1 MGEASTPDS
10 LAPRPPRGDRA
21 RPNDGAPRPTSLRT
35 PIVAA
40 VIAANVLTF
49 LVLLMIVNSVGR
61 RDRATLAREYTLQLG
76 DHLEDAFDNSGR
88 IRPAA
93 LLDWRG
99 WRWFDD
105 AIVAQVPSQDPKG
118 RFSVAGIYL
127 NPLGMAKRRV
137 DFDQQQALKMMR
149 EAVDQESAIEGNG
162 QFAVPIG
169 TGLNRD
175 EPWGAVWFQKRRVA
189 VGEPPIAKLLPFFGL
204 TLLAVTAGILML
216 LRRRV
221 LEPIEQ
227 LASVARRIE
236 AGDLAARVHLST
248 AGNDEM
254 ALLASG
260 FNDMA
265 ARTEHYNHELEEA
278 VREATEKVRSAEA
291 AAMTQRRLAST
302 GELAAGIAH
311 ELNNPLGGL
320 MNAVESLRRSDIPD
334 HRRVEYL
341 ELVRGGLERMGET
354 VGRLLRLSPREASVS
369 DVRLGRPLTDALG
382 LVRHRALECGIEVT
396 VSASAQ
402 GGVAMPAFEPGTRE
416 FLDGLPVVRGAANE
430 LGQAFLNLL
439 VNAIDAIVDARESG
453 APTGGSGRVSISIFE
468 ASGVSDGA
476 ATGPRICLR
485 FEDDGPGIADE
496 VIDRVV
502 NPFFTTK
509 EQGKGTGLGLAIV
522 HNIVAAHGGV
532 VLLEGRPGL
541 GLRSTIELPLPPESS
556 DSSGGALS

>member
-1 MGEASTPDS
+1 MDQASTHDRHG
-10 LAPRPPRGDRA
+10 APRPPIRGSGRA
-21 RPNDGAPRPTSLRT
+21 TSLRT

-40 VIAANVLTF
+40 VVAANVLTF
-49 LVLLMIVNSVGR
+49 LALLMIVDSVGR
-61 RDRATLAREYTLQLG
+61 RDRATIAREYTLQLG

-105 AIVAQVPSQDPKG
+105 VIVAQAPKQDRKG
-118 RFSVAGIYL
+118 RYVAAGIYL
-127 NPLGMAKRRV
+127 NPLGMAKRRI
-137 DFDQQQALKMMR
+137 DFDQQEALQMMR
-149 EAVDQESAIEGNG
+149 EAVDQKSAVEGNR

-175 EPWGAVWFQKRRVA
+175 EPWGAVWFQKRPVS

-204 TLLAVTAGILML
+204 TLLAVTVGILML

-227 LASVARRIE
+227 LARVASRIE
-236 AGDLAARVHLST
+236 AGDLAARVELPHGGT
-248 AGNDEM
+248 DEM
-254 ALLASG
+254 GLLASG

-265 ARTEHYNHELEEA
+265 ARTEHYNNELEMA
-278 VREATEKVRSAEA
+278 VREATQQARSAEA

-320 MNAVESLRRSDIPD
+320 MNAVESLRRKDIPEQ
-334 HRRVEYL
+334 RRAEYL

-354 VGRLLRLSPREASVS
+354 VGRLLRLSPREASLANVL
-369 DVRLGRPLTDALG
+369 LGRPLTDAIG
-382 LVRHRALECGIEVT
+382 LVRHRAEECHVELL
-396 VSASAQ
+396 VSADAQ
-402 GGVAMPAFEPGTRE
+402 GRDPMPASSPEARE
-416 FLDGLPVVRGAANE
+416 FLGALPTLRGAANE

-439 VNAIDAIVDARESG
+439 VNAIDAIVEAREDG
-453 APTGGSGRVSISIFE
+453 APTGGAGRITISVFE
-468 ASGVSDGA
+468 AKAISDGNLRE
-476 ATGPRICLR
+476 PRLCLR
-485 FEDDGPGIADE
+485 FEDDGPGIPSD

-532 VLLEGRPGL
+532 VLLEGRPGI
-541 GLRSTIELPLPPESS
+541 GLRTTIELPLPAAA
-556 DSSGGALS
+556 DSRGGGSEP

>member
-1 MGEASTPDS
+1 MGEASTHDRHG
-10 LAPRPPRGDRA
+10 APRPPINGSGRA
-21 RPNDGAPRPTSLRT
+21 TSLRT

-40 VIAANVLTF
+40 VVAANILTF
-49 LVLLMIVNSVGR
+49 LALLIIVDSVGR
-61 RDRATLAREYTLQLG
+61 RDRATIAREYTLQLG

-105 AIVAQVPSQDPKG
+105 VIVAQAPTQDRKG
-118 RFSVAGIYL
+118 RYVASGIYL
-127 NPLGMAKRRV
+127 NPLGMAKRRI
-137 DFDQQQALKMMR
+137 DFDQQEALGMMR
-149 EAVDQESAIEGNG
+149 EAVDAKSAVEGNR

-169 TGLNRD
+169 TGLKRD
-175 EPWGAVWFQKRRVA
+175 EPWGAVWFQKRPVS

-204 TLLAVTAGILML
+204 TLLAVTVGILML

-227 LASVARRIE
+227 LARVASRIE
-236 AGDLAARVHLST
+236 AGDLAARVELPRGGT
-248 AGNDEM
+248 DEM
-254 ALLASG
+254 GRLASG

-265 ARTEHYNHELEEA
+265 ARTERYNNELEMA
-278 VREATEKVRSAEA
+278 VREATEQAKSAEA

-320 MNAVESLRRSDIPD
+320 MNAVESLRREDIPEP
-334 HRRVEYL
+334 RRAEYL

-354 VGRLLRLSPREASVS
+354 VGRLLRLSPREASLS
-369 DVRLGRPLTDALG
+369 DVQLGRPLVDAIG
-382 LVRHRALECGIEVT
+382 LVRHRAEECCVQLL
-396 VSASAQ
+396 VSADAQ
-402 GGVAMPAFEPGTRE
+402 GGDPMPASSPEARE
-416 FLDGLPVVRGAANE
+416 FLGALPTLRGAANE

-439 VNAIDAIVDARESG
+439 VNAIDAIVEAREAG
-453 APTGGSGRVSISIFE
+453 APTGGPGQIMISVFE
-468 ASGVSDGA
+468 AKPIGDGSQRE
-476 ATGPRICLR
+476 PRLYLR
-485 FEDDGPGIADE
+485 FEDDGPGIPGD

-541 GLRSTIELPLPPESS
+541 GLRATIELPLPKAT
-556 DSSGGALS
+556 DSSGEGRP